1 MYGVELDEDQFET
14 FAMSAWHKIGNK
26 DIKMYLVH
34 ACPERDPEG
43 GWYVCLPCNAEAVE
57 SITLPYEDAQ
67 NMTAVQP
74 HYGVFSHPIE
84 DEIEHAKRM
93 PNELYIPGK
102 YVKFKELGDRVYF
115 TEPFPMVNILYKGIY
130 AGEDGLPMLN
140 MKEIEAIAVYCAYMY
155 YYKQGLKT
163 KDTSSLTIAQNLK
176 KDWMQACSRARISEN
191 ISQNAMNEIL
201 SVMTSFNRGAY
212 GRTYKPVN

>member
-57 SITLPYEDAQ
+57 AITLPYEDAQ

-163 KDTSSLTIAQNLK
+163 KDNSSLTIA
-176 KDWMQACSRARISEN
+176 
-191 ISQNAMNEIL
+191 
-201 SVMTSFNRGAY
+201 
-212 GRTYKPVN
+212 